1 MNEEVIIEE
10 KDLPIVADE
19 LLNYLESSDRDRAA
33 VVFLDG
39 DLGAGKTTFSKVL
52 AEKLGVVERVI
63 SPTFILKKIYK
74 TDHPKFKSLIHIDA
88 YRFTNTKEEKVLQLK
103 EDIQDIEKII
113 VIEWPYN
120 LSEITPDIIL
130 SLEIEDE
137 TKRKL
142 IISYSKQNEE
152 QI

>member
-1 MNEEVIIEE
+1 MKEEVIIEE

-19 LLNYLESSDRDRAA
+19 LLNYLEEQDRDRATI
-33 VVFLDG
+33 VFLDG

-52 AEKLGVVERVI
+52 AEKLGVSERVI
-63 SPTFILKKIYK
+63 SPTFVLKKIYQ
-74 TDHPKFKSLIHIDA
+74 TDHPRFKSLIHIDA

-103 EDIQDIEKII
+103 DDMQDINKII

-120 LSEITPDIIL
+120 LSNIAPDIIL
-130 SLEIEDE
+130 SLSIEDE

-142 IISYSKQNEE
+142 IISYGQK
-152 QI
+152 I

>member
-10 KDLPIVADE
+10 KDLPIVAEE
-19 LLNYLESSDRDRAA
+19 LLNYLESYDRDRAA

-52 AEKLGVVERVI
+52 AEKLGINEKVI
-63 SPTFILKKIYK
+63 SPTFILKKIYE
-74 TDHPKFKSLIHIDA
+74 TDHPKFKSMIHIDA
-88 YRFTNTKEEKVLQLK
+88 YRFTDAKEEKILQLK
-103 EDIQDIEKII
+103 NDIQDINKII

-120 LSEITPDIIL
+120 LSKIVPDIIL
-130 SLEIEDE
+130 SLAIEDE

-142 IISYSKQNEE
+142 IISYANPNEKV
-152 QI
+152 